1 MTNRRMTQS
10 GPERPADGPSGGD
23 EGAAG
28 EARQVTPGTTLWLL
42 AMAGERIGCEPA
54 AEAHPSAEPPLGA
67 RPPLLRGLGRRLA
80 EVAALEGLLVRWRRL

>member
-1 MTNRRMTQS
+1 MTNRRMTDS
-10 GPERPADGPSGGD
+10 GPERPADGHSGGD
-23 EGAAG
+23 EGAVG
-28 EARQVTPGTTLWLL
+28 DVRQVTPGTTLWLL

-54 AEAHPSAEPPLGA
+54 AEARVSTEPPVGT